1 MFFIWD
7 KFLQQH
13 NKSNLLCKCSN
24 LQLPEECFVDA
35 AGFEQLASL
44 HQDLWYLGQGSA
56 NSTFFPSKTKFFADA
71 LERFDRRRR
80 VHGFPAAVSPSF
92 NAFLQKQR
100 DMHEQCV
107 LQECRLDLKR
117 IQNCKK
123 ALQDLVVLC
132 EDHHPNHLMAFCPQ
146 FYFASISRTWTDPLV
161 FQELNMDAVALKT
174 CVFGQIPKQLKNR
187 YPWGV
192 DASGSLPVG
201 FVLLKRT
208 KMFRKGRTLVSYLH
222 APLSRLL
229 MRYTTHVVYCL
240 ARA

>member
-80 VHGFPAAVSPSF
+80 VHGFPAAVLPSF

-174 CVFGQIPKQLKNR
+174 CV
-187 YPWGV
+187 WADSEAAEESV
-192 DASGSLPVG
+192 SVGS
-201 FVLLKRT
+201 
-208 KMFRKGRTLVSYLH
+208 
-222 APLSRLL
+222 
-229 MRYTTHVVYCL
+229 
-240 ARA
+240 